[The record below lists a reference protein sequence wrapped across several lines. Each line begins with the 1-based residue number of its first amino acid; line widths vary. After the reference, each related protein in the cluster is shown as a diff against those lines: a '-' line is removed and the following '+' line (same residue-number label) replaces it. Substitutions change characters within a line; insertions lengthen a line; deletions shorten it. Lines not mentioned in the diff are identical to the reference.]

1 MSEQLLA
8 TDLQCAAAPGSDGS
22 TVRHHGSTKPAG
34 GGVNAWIIY
43 ATILLTAIIFAI
55 GQFKV
60 PPTMTAAMADLGIGL
75 TQGGLLMSIVAI
87 TAIVLALFG
96 GMLTVRFRPKTLAI
110 SAICCALAG
119 NLVGYAAPSFELLLF
134 SRLLEGLGYGLQ
146 TAIMPTIIAEIFPEN
161 KRSIPMALYSMWVSI
176 GMLFIF
182 NFSNVLSVSWGWRS
196 CWLFCAALFLVA
208 LVLFAFVVKE
218 PQDSALG
225 ADGTTWQEQK
235 RAIGIEAK
243 NPSIWCLTLVF
254 TIFGLG
260 CSAFSTF
267 APTFCVQA
275 LGMDPAAANT
285 DTGFLTFG
293 MIAGA
298 LMMTGILAV
307 YRRSRSVLLIVA
319 TVITGVF
326 FALSFLLN
334 APWQVIPFCLVNGVV
349 LQTIPPIVFAVCPS
363 AAMQPRTVGMALG
376 IATAGDHLGAFVGTV
391 ALGAIVESAGND
403 WLAAVPAMA
412 VFAVVGVLGA
422 IGFHYFMK
430 KRAAQAFTAE
440 PAEA

>member
-8 TDLQCAAAPGSDGS
+8 TDSQCAAAPGSDGS

-334 APWQVIPFCLVNGVV
+334 APCRSF
-349 LQTIPPIVFAVCPS
+349 PS
-363 AAMQPRTVGMALG
+363 AWSTASSCRPYRPSCSPCARRPPCSPGRWAWPWASRRR
-376 IATAGDHLGAFVGTV
+376 ATIWAPSWARSPWAPSSSRRATTGSRRFPPWPSSPS
-391 ALGAIVESAGND
+391 SACWAPSGS
-403 WLAAVPAMA
+403 
-412 VFAVVGVLGA
+412 
-422 IGFHYFMK
+422 
-430 KRAAQAFTAE
+430 TTS
-440 PAEA
+440 

>member
-1 MSEQLLA
+1 MQK
-8 TDLQCAAAPGSDGS
+8 
-22 TVRHHGSTKPAG
+22 RG
-34 GGVNAWIIY
+34 GEISGAWGIFG
-43 ATILLTAIIFAI
+43 AILLTAIIFAI

-96 GMLTVRFRPKTLAI
+96 GVLTVRFRPKTLALV
-110 SAICCALAG
+110 AICCALVG
-119 NLVGYAAPSFELLLF
+119 NLVGYVAPSFELMLF

-146 TAIMPTIIAEIFPEN
+146 TAVIPTIIAEIFPEN
-161 KRSIPMALYSMWVSI
+161 KRSVPMALYSMWVSI

-182 NFSNVLSVSWGWRS
+182 NFSNVLTVTWGWRS
-196 CWLFCAALFLVA
+196 CWLFCAG
-208 LVLFAFVVKE
+208 LFALALLLFAVVVRE
-218 PQDSALG
+218 PENSSIG
-225 ADGTTWQEQK
+225 ASGGSWQEQK
-235 RAIGIEAK
+235 RAIAIEAK
-243 NPSIWCLTLVF
+243 NPSVWCLTLVF
-254 TIFGLG
+254 AIFGLG

-298 LMMTGILAV
+298 LLMTGVLAV
-307 YRRSRSVLLIVA
+307 YKRSRSLLLLIV
-319 TVITGVF
+319 TIVTGVF
-326 FALSFLLN
+326 FSVSFLLN

-349 LQTIPPIVFAVCPS
+349 LQTIPPVVFAVCPS
-363 AAMQPRTVGMALG
+363 AASQPKTVGMALG
-376 IATAGDHLGAFVGTV
+376 IATAGDHLGAFIGTV
-391 ALGAIVESAGND
+391 ALGAIVEAAGNN

-412 VFAVVGVLGA
+412 AFAVIGVIGAVG
-422 IGFHYFMK
+422 FRYFMK
-430 KRAAQAFTAE
+430 KKNPADPAA
-440 PAEA
+440 